1 MSKDRI
7 NFAKVAEEGMG
18 ALLGVE
24 NVIGKSDLDP
34 LLIHLVKLRVSQ
46 INRCAFCVG
55 LHIKEALSD
64 GEQQE
69 RLDFVIVWRESGLY
83 TPAERAAL
91 EWAEALTV
99 PGGTEDLDQ
108 LHANLQEHLTPR
120 QIGTLMIVI
129 MMINGWNRLQVAS
142 HGDRF

>member
-1 MSKDRI
+1 MNKDRI
-7 NFAKVAEEGMG
+7 NFVKVAEDGMS

-24 NVIGKSDLDP
+24 QIIEKSDLDP

-55 LHIKEALSD
+55 LHIKEALAD
-64 GEQQE
+64 GEQQQ
-69 RLDFVIVWRESGLY
+69 RLDFMIVWRESDLY
-83 TPAERAAL
+83 TPGERAAL

-99 PGGTEDLDQ
+99 PGDGEGLGR
-108 LHANLQEHLTPR
+108 LHANLQQYLSPG
-120 QIGTLMIVI
+120 QIGTLMLVI